1 VASRTLVFKDLKMKK
16 SIPGICLLLM
26 LILSACG
33 PDEEREGVVWNNIE
47 KQLQSKF
54 ITAKEGDTIRL
65 EEGFFAFTRSLILDS
80 KKNITIAG
88 AGIDKTILSFKW
100 QEEGAEGIRAANCK
114 NITFQDFTIEDAKGD
129 NIKVTD
135 TDGITF
141 SRVKAYWTGGA
152 KETNGA
158 YGLYPVLCTNVIV
171 ESCIA
176 ARASDAGIYV
186 GQSDT
191 VIIRNCLVYENVAG
205 IESENSNH
213 VEIYENTAKNNTGGI
228 LVFDLPGLTQYGSDI
243 QVYKNNVISN
253 NHVNF
258 APKGNI
264 VGIVPPGTGI
274 MLLATRK
281 VEIFENT
288 ITNNRTVGTA
298 LVSYELVNAME
309 EEEEKEAGSAAKIN
323 NNYKLDSL
331 YNPYYSDI
339 YIHDNIYRNKHWFP
353 TMKSD
358 FGKLFLFKFPF
369 RTPDI
374 LLDGFRPPHEE
385 WNICI
390 SNQEK
395 TRFAN
400 LDAPGDFENID
411 KSIKNY
417 SCNIPTL

>member
-1 VASRTLVFKDLKMKK
+1 MKN
-16 SIPGICLLLM
+16 IFQGIYLGSLLL
-26 LILSACG
+26 ILMGCSS
-33 PDEEREGVVWNNIE
+33 DDEREGIVWNNIE
-47 KQLQSKF
+47 KQLQSKL
-54 ITAKEGDTIRL
+54 ITALEGDTIRL
-65 EEGFFAFTRSLILDS
+65 EAGFFAFSRSLIIDG

-88 AGIDKTILSFKW
+88 AGIDKTYLSFKW
-100 QEEGAEGIRAANCK
+100 QDEGAEGIRASNCEK
-114 NITFQDFTIEDAKGD
+114 ITFQDFTIEDAKGD

-135 TDGITF
+135 TKGITF
-141 SRVKAYWTGGA
+141 RRVKAYWTGGA

-158 YGLYPVLCTNVIV
+158 YGLYPVLCTDVLV

-186 GQSDT
+186 GQSDD

-205 IESENSNH
+205 IESENSTN
-213 VEIYENTAKNNTGGI
+213 VEIYDNTAKNNTGGI

-243 QVYKNNVISN
+243 QVYNNKVISN

-281 VEIFENT
+281 VEIFENI

-298 LVSYELVNAME
+298 LVSYELVHAME
-309 EEEEKEAGSAAKIN
+309 KEEESASGTANTVN

-331 YNPYYSDI
+331 YNPYYTDI
-339 YIHDNIYRNKHWFP
+339 YIHDNIYKNKYWFP

-358 FGKLFLFKFPF
+358 FGKLFMYKFPF

-374 LLDGFRPPHEE
+374 LIDGFRPPGRE

-390 SNQEK
+390 SNQEN

-400 LDAPGDFENID
+400 LDAPGAFQNID